1 MSLHQGMTFASARK
15 TTVSN
20 AAHSKWKIASLS
32 LRAKI
37 LTKRSRRKLAKWG
50 DSSTFKKKHL
60 TVSQLRQNVQ
70 SVKSVR
76 IKFEWKMDLLMAF
89 RIYRNQRF
97 LCTRSS
103 RLADFEKKN
112 LPLRLFYF
120 ELIAD
125 RCDREHFVYKVIF
138 YNIGRS
144 DLVHRKLNKIQK

>member
-1 MSLHQGMTFASARK
+1 
-15 TTVSN
+15 
-20 AAHSKWKIASLS
+20 
-32 LRAKI
+32 
-37 LTKRSRRKLAKWG
+37 
-50 DSSTFKKKHL
+50 
-60 TVSQLRQNVQ
+60 
-70 SVKSVR
+70 
-76 IKFEWKMDLLMAF
+76 MDLLMAF